1 MSCSRTRERI
11 TWRVTPA
18 GRATRPHVLA
28 RSVYQGATGDRRML
42 VFAGLP
48 AARQRDRGGGLGER
62 EMERREGH
70 EAAIGR
76 ISPRR
81 DEDEGCAGLARAT
94 KEKHETGKISVRRK
108 DEEGEK
114 RDGEK
119 EKEGGRIPMERRG
132 GWWEGRRGMEEEWR
146 GGKGLEGTKTQGGG
160 GKNEAT
166 VERDTREHRGGWQ
179 RGSARRGNR
188 GGGGVEI
195 GEGGGEIRLAPR
207 SLAWSRRRRSWPLRR
222 RNGSKDL
229 RPSSSRHSV
238 PSPSSSPLE
247 RATCPSDQRTPPP
260 TIDPKSVGTSVILA
274 DITRLMLA
282 RSTRV
287 EKLDGWM
294 VWGRKGERIWFES
307 GKGDTRGWSGIEV
320 VVFSFFLFLL
330 YGG

>member
-18 GRATRPHVLA
+18 SRATRPHVLA

-132 GWWEGRRGMEEEWR
+132 GWWDGRRGMEEKWR

-195 GEGGGEIRLAPR
+195 GEGVERSVSPHEASPGPDDDGPGRCDGATAPR
-207 SLAWSRRRRSWPLRR
+207 ISVLLHPATPFLPLPPPP
-222 RNGSKDL
+222 SSAPPAPPTSASL
-229 RPSSSRHSV
+229 RPRSIQ
-238 PSPSSSPLE
+238 SPSVRPLYSP
-247 RATCPSDQRTPPP
+247 T
-260 TIDPKSVGTSVILA
+260 
-274 DITRLMLA
+274 
-282 RSTRV
+282 
-287 EKLDGWM
+287 
-294 VWGRKGERIWFES
+294 
-307 GKGDTRGWSGIEV
+307 
-320 VVFSFFLFLL
+320 
-330 YGG
+330 

>member
-119 EKEGGRIPMERRG
+119 RDREGGREDTDGATRG
-132 GWWEGRRGMEEEWR
+132 LVGGTEGDGGGMEGWKGAR
-146 GGKGLEGTKTQGGG
+146 GDENTGGRGKE
-160 GKNEAT
+160 
-166 VERDTREHRGGWQ
+166 
-179 RGSARRGNR
+179 
-188 GGGGVEI
+188 
-195 GEGGGEIRLAPR
+195 
-207 SLAWSRRRRSWPLRR
+207 
-222 RNGSKDL
+222 
-229 RPSSSRHSV
+229 
-238 PSPSSSPLE
+238 
-247 RATCPSDQRTPPP
+247 
-260 TIDPKSVGTSVILA
+260 
-274 DITRLMLA
+274 
-282 RSTRV
+282 
-287 EKLDGWM
+287 
-294 VWGRKGERIWFES
+294 
-307 GKGDTRGWSGIEV
+307 
-320 VVFSFFLFLL
+320 
-330 YGG
+330 

>member
-1 MSCSRTRERI
+1 M
-11 TWRVTPA
+11 
-18 GRATRPHVLA
+18 
-28 RSVYQGATGDRRML
+28 
-42 VFAGLP
+42 
-48 AARQRDRGGGLGER
+48 
-62 EMERREGH
+62 
-70 EAAIGR
+70 
-76 ISPRR
+76 
-81 DEDEGCAGLARAT
+81 
-94 KEKHETGKISVRRK
+94 RRK

-132 GWWEGRRGMEEEWR
+132 GWWEGRREMEEEWR

-229 RPSSSRHSV
+229 RPSSSRHSI

-260 TIDPKSVGTSVILA
+260 TIDPKSVGTSVIFA

-282 RSTRV
+282 RTRAEDDPRAFYTRGEV
-287 EKLDGWM
+287 GRIDGLGEGRGEDM
-294 VWGRKGERIWFES
+294 VRVGER
-307 GKGDTRGWSGIEV
+307 
-320 VVFSFFLFLL
+320 
-330 YGG
+330 

>member
-282 RSTRV
+282 RTRAENDPRAFYTRGEV
-287 EKLDGWM
+287 GRMDGLGEGRGGDM
-294 VWGRKGERIWFES
+294 VRVGER
-307 GKGDTRGWSGIEV
+307 
-320 VVFSFFLFLL
+320 
-330 YGG
+330 

>member
-132 GWWEGRRGMEEEWR
+132 GWWEGRRRMEEEWR

-195 GEGGGEIRLAPR
+195 GEGGWRDPSRPTKPRLVPTTTV
-207 SLAWSRRRRSWPLRR
+207 LAVATAQRLQGSPSFFIPPLR
-222 RNGSKDL
+222 S
-229 RPSSSRHSV
+229 
-238 PSPSSSPLE
+238 SPSSSPLE

-282 RSTRV
+282 RTRAEDDPRAFYTRGEV
-287 EKLDGWM
+287 GRMDGLGEGRGEDM
-294 VWGRKGERIWFES
+294 VRVGER
-307 GKGDTRGWSGIEV
+307 
-320 VVFSFFLFLL
+320 
-330 YGG
+330 